1 MLGKKRLIQ
10 AEEERRALLEMYQA
24 GFLDGYNTRTTY
36 KHRFTKTIQKEC
48 FKAFEF
54 RFVKSIQEALNKYI
68 NFNKEEKSIQEALN
82 NVKTNTKQTRAEAKR
97 IKKKAND

>member
-68 NFNKEEKSIQEALN
+68 NFNKEEN

>member
-48 FKAFEF
+48 LKTFEF
-54 RFVKSIQEALNKYI
+54 RFV
-68 NFNKEEKSIQEALN
+68 KSIQEALN